1 MTIKLKKRI
10 LYISAFFYA
19 ISFFLP
25 VEFSSEYS
33 IEGTLLGFHCA
44 VYIVMLLV
52 IELDSGNIQS
62 IIFDIFLILPNL
74 LMILTLLFHKKFH
87 PLLKYLF
94 LLIVFLSAGSWI
106 FTFQTYIHASSLK
119 IGYWLWFLSSTSY
132 MLMVAL
138 PKEKKVDLP

>member
-1 MTIKLKKRI
+1 MTIRQKKRI
-10 LYISAFFYA
+10 LYVLAILYL
-19 ISFFLP
+19 ISFSLP
-25 VEFSSEYS
+25 VEYS
-33 IEGTLLGFHCA
+33 AEHSVEGTLLGFHCA

-52 IELDSGNIQS
+52 IELDSGNILS
-62 IIFDIFLILPNL
+62 ILFDIFLILPNL

-106 FTFQTYIHASSLK
+106 FTFQSYMHASSLK

-138 PKEKKVDLP
+138 PKRKKVDLP